1 MTTRIESPA
10 TTVAGIVA
18 QAIAEVLGLDPAG
31 VDPVIRPSQF
41 TDLQSNAALSLGPVH
56 GLRPRDLAQQVVDR
70 ISTDGPIAHAETA
83 GPGYVNLELSTDWIA
98 EQLSCLS
105 IAERHDPTGRRIV
118 IDYSSPNVAKEM
130 HVGHLRTTVV
140 GDALARML
148 EWSGHT
154 VIRQNHIGDW
164 GTPFGMLI
172 EHSLDLG
179 RGSAELDRMADDP
192 NAFYRAA
199 RAKFDA
205 SPAFAERAR
214 RRVVLLQAGDA
225 PTLALWT
232 ELVDAS
238 KAYFRKVYGSLD
250 VSLTDEDLAGESSY
264 NDELAGICADLESLG
279 LARVSDG
286 ALCAFPEGFFGR
298 DGAPAPLIIRKSD
311 GGYGYS
317 TTDLATIRHRAA
329 VLRADQAVYVIGE
342 PQATHLEMVWAVAR
356 EAGWLPSS
364 TETVHVRIGNVVGA
378 DNKLLRTRSGD
389 GFTLAGL
396 VDEAY
401 RRAAEATDREHAI
414 DDDERE
420 RAARA
425 VAIGAIKYAD
435 LAVPHDT
442 GYMFDL
448 DRMLAPVGNT
458 GPYLQYAVTRVR
470 AVFSHPRAAG
480 HDPNAMIALDTSEAR
495 ALALLLLDFDA
506 TARAAGE
513 AFEPHRLCALL
524 HQVAKRFAAFYDA
537 VPILTG
543 SPTQRDARL
552 RLCRQTEAVLVRGLD
567 LLGITAP
574 RRM

>member
-1 MTTRIESPA
+1 MESPTA
-10 TTVAGIVA
+10 AVASVA
-18 QAIAEVLGLDPAG
+18 AHAIAEVLGVEPAT
-31 VDPVIRPSQF
+31 VDPVIRESRF
-41 TDLQSNAALSLGPVH
+41 ADLQSNAALSLGPAH
-56 GLRPRDLAQQVVDR
+56 GLRPRDLAQQVVER
-70 ISTDGPIAHAETA
+70 IPVDGPIARAEVT
-83 GPGYVNLELSTDWIA
+83 GPGYVNLELSTEWIA
-98 EQLSCLS
+98 ERLSSL
-105 IAERHDPTGRRIV
+105 AVPERHDATGRRIV

-172 EHSLDLG
+172 EHSIDLG
-179 RGSAELDRMADDP
+179 LGSAELDRMAHDP

-225 PTLALWT
+225 ATLERWA

-238 KAYFRKVYGSLD
+238 KAYFRRVYASLD
-250 VSLTDEDLAGESSY
+250 VSLTDEHLAGESSY
-264 NDELAGICADLESLG
+264 NDELAGICAELEALG

-286 ALCAFPEGFFGR
+286 ALCAFPEGFTGR
-298 DGAPAPLIIRKSD
+298 DGAPAPLIIRKRD
-311 GGYGYS
+311 GGYGYA
-317 TTDLATIRHRAA
+317 TTDLATIRYRVTA
-329 VLRADQAVYVIGE
+329 LRADQAVYVIGE

-356 EAGWLPSS
+356 EAGWLPP
-364 TETVHVRIGNVVGA
+364 TTATVHVKIGNVVGA

-389 GFTLAGL
+389 GATLAGL
-396 VDEAY
+396 IDEAY
-401 RRAAEATDREHAI
+401 RRAAAATDREHAI
-414 DDDERE
+414 EDDDERG

-435 LAVPHDT
+435 LSVPHDT

-470 AVFSHPRAAG
+470 SVFSHAGSKG
-480 HDPNAMIALDTSEAR
+480 HDPNAAIALDPPEAR
-495 ALALLLLDFDA
+495 ELALLLLHFDA
-506 TARAAGE
+506 TARAAAE
-513 AFEPHRLCALL
+513 SFEPHRLCALL

-537 VPILTG
+537 VPILRAD
-543 SPTQRDARL
+543 PTDRDARL

-567 LLGITAP
+567 LLGISAP
-574 RRM
+574 LRM